1 MERGSYSST
10 YFGEKSSSTKKAFEK
25 NNRWLPGKNSS
36 HLFLLL
42 FTSEFTFEHLSFIHS
57 RLSIFCCDFFFL
69 LRALE
74 REGDLTICLVGETR
88 FDIYS
93 SKFHKLQI
101 IDLKKIK
108 QHTHTQKK
116 NMIKLPLICVFII
129 ICGVSMIETNF
140 FLR

>member
-1 MERGSYSST
+1 MERGLIRAHIL
-10 YFGEKSSSTKKAFEK
+10 GKNQAQQRKHLKK

-108 QHTHTQKK
+108 QHTHTHKK
-116 NMIKLPLICVFII
+116 KHDQIT
-129 ICGVSMIETNF
+129 TN
-140 FLR
+140 LCIYNYLWCIYDWN